1 MAIGLAVIVAP
12 ITVLETA
19 ASPHPS
25 IWSNTAFLICLGVG
39 VLALAAGAWILA
51 AFFLPLP
58 LPKTRHE
65 REAFKGS
72 AEQTTLG
79 RTRSVPPPPVS
90 VPEEQ
95 AVVATQAPQ
104 PVFDEAP
111 PELAD
116 LSPASLKELLAGR
129 TDAQVITLMEQHV
142 GKSVRVSGEVEG
154 VEFGTVPWVR
164 LKGAVTLQLFFDADG
179 YDPEPIL
186 LALNM
191 GDEIVVSGQIWKI
204 REFLISLD
212 KCRLVEARGRRS

>member
-1 MAIGLAVIVAP
+1 MALGLAVIAAP

-19 ASPHPS
+19 SSPHPS
-25 IWSNTAFLICLGVG
+25 IWSNTVFLICLVVG

-72 AEQTTLG
+72 AERATLEQ
-79 RTRSVPPPPVS
+79 TRSAPPPLSP
-90 VPEEQ
+90 PEAQ
-95 AVVATQAPQ
+95 AVATHAPQ
-104 PVFDEAP
+104 LVFDEAP

-116 LSPASLKELLAGR
+116 MSPASLKELFAGR
-129 TDAQVITLMEQHV
+129 TDAQVVTLMKQHV

-154 VEFGTVPWVR
+154 VEFGKIPWVQ
-164 LKGAVTLQLFFDADG
+164 LKAAVTLQLFFDADD
-179 YDPEPIL
+179 YDVESVL

-212 KCRLVEARGRRS
+212 KCKLIQARGRVS